1 MPASN
6 NFPCHIHARRRRC
19 DARIKNHFK
28 LMPNGSIRTRSPFCQ
43 SWAMKGKTRCRMH
56 GGASTGPRRPEG
68 KARVVAA
75 MVKGRRRWVER
86 MKAEG
91 RRFPGGRKAGEA
103 WLTPAMKERR
113 QAEGLRREA
122 QRWASMTSAQ
132 RLAEQQAA
140 ERAAMK
146 RAIATMIDNLER
158 TGTLRG

>member
-28 LMPNGSIRTRSPFCQ
+28 LMPNGSIRPRSAFCQ

-56 GGASTGPRRPEG
+56 GGASTGPRTPEG

-75 MVKGRRRWVER
+75 MVEGRRRWVQR

-91 RRFPGGRKAGEA
+91 RKFPGGRKAGEA
-103 WLTPAMKERR
+103 WLTPAMKQRR
-113 QAEGLRREA
+113 QVEA
-122 QRWASMTSAQ
+122 AKRWASLTPAQ
-132 RLAEQQAA
+132 RLAEQAAA
-140 ERAAMK
+140 ERAGMK
-146 RAIATMIDNLER
+146 QAIARMIDNLER